1 MKTSNKLLIAL
12 AATLIIIPILVIA
25 VNVKLNY
32 RKSDSRDSYFGSIM
46 INNEA
51 FEHKSLGRL
60 AVPIA
65 QPFTSIKFD
74 DAMGSSVQI
83 YVKKDKR
90 YGVKIQESFKDQ
102 LTTTVNKNGE
112 LIISL
117 NKEINFTG
125 GDKIIIVVYCPT
137 IKSIEVKNAF
147 ITELAAVADTLNVNI
162 ENSESLFFTG
172 PFSSKDDASS
182 ITKTTNHTEIN
193 MLKLSLKNTEFNSYY
208 PVVKN
213 LNITASKSR
222 VNVGSD
228 DKAKISVY
236 NNLSIIA
243 RDTSTVKIENIKANT
258 LRGDFSDDTQLQIP
272 TSILRQL
279 LKGS

>member
-90 YGVKIQESFKDQ
+90 YGVKIQESFKDL

-112 LIISL
+112 LLISL
-117 NKEINFTG
+117 NKDIKNKVN
-125 GDKIIIVVYCPT
+125 KIIIVVYCPT
-137 IKSIEVKNAF
+137 IKNIEIKNAF
-147 ITELAAVADTLNVNI
+147 VTELAAVADTLNVSI
-162 ENSESLFFTG
+162 ENSESIFFTG
-172 PFSSKDDASS
+172 PFSSKDDTSS
-182 ITKTTNHTEIN
+182 VTKTTNHTEIN
-193 MLKLSLKNTEFNSYY
+193 TLKLSLKNTEFDGYY
-208 PVVKN
+208 SVVKN

-222 VNVGSD
+222 VNIGSD
-228 DKAKISVY
+228 DKAEISFY
-236 NNLSIIA
+236 NNLSIVA
-243 RDTSTVKIENIKANT
+243 RDTSTVKMENVKANT

-272 TSILRQL
+272 TSILKQL